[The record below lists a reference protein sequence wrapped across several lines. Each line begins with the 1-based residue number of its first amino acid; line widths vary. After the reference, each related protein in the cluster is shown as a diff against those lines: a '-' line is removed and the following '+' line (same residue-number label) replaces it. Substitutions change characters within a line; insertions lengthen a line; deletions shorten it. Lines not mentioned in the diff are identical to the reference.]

1 MIFTLNHI
9 ALLLIALVIGW
20 ILGLMMSGRGKY
32 RRAWHDEQV
41 AHRTAIRDR
50 DARIEAANARIVE
63 LERQRPVAVAPA
75 AAVGGA
81 ALGTGAVMTGATH
94 GRDDLSRITGISQR
108 EEVALNEAGYHRY
121 GQIAA
126 LNAEQEATLEARLG
140 LKPGMITRD
149 DWRGQAAALDR
160 GDHKPGL
167 LSRLTGSH

>member
-9 ALLLIALVIGW
+9 ALLLIALAIGW
-20 ILGLMMSGRGKY
+20 LLGLMMSGRGKY

-50 DARIEAANARIVE
+50 DARIEAANSRIVE

-81 ALGTGAVMTGATH
+81 ALGAGAVAGATH
-94 GRDDLSRITGISQR
+94 GRDNLSRISGISQR

-140 LKPGMITRD
+140 LTPGTIARN
-149 DWRGQAAALDR
+149 DWRGQAQALER

-167 LSRLTGSH
+167 LGRLTGSH